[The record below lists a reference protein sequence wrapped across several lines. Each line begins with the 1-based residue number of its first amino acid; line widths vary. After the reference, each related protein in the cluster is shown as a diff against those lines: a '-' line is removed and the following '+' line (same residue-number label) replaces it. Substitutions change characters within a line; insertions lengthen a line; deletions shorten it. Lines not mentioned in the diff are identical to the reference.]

1 MIKDYPS
8 LVYFQLKGRAE
19 LSRLIF
25 TCGEVSF
32 DDQRLSFEDYGQ
44 MRSSG
49 ELPFGQLPIL
59 KLGDTVISQS
69 CAIARYAAKQAGL
82 YPIDHL
88 QAALSDMIVDT
99 WRDLQDLLYGC
110 YVDRVVEKGQLIMA
124 FREASVK
131 VKRLNE
137 YFATSVPMHLEKLE
151 QIITQN
157 QASSFLVGSS
167 LTWAD
172 IAVFDILCT
181 FDHTGKFWND
191 PSAFSYIPK
200 PDGPYQPPKDLLQ
213 PYPNLETLKNTVSQ
227 IPQITAWL
235 QDHPY

>member
-1 MIKDYPS
+1 MKDVPV
-8 LVYFQLKGRAE
+8 LVYFQGKGRAE

-25 TCGEVSF
+25 TCGEVPF
-32 DDQRLSFEDYGQ
+32 DDQRLSFEEYGQ

-88 QAALSDMIVDT
+88 QAALSDMIVDA

-110 YVDRVVEKGQLIMA
+110 YVDRVVEQGQFIMKM
-124 FREASVK
+124 RDASVK

-172 IAVFDILCT
+172 IAVFDILCIY
-181 FDHTGKFWND
+181 DHTGKLWND
-191 PSAFSYIPK
+191 PTAFAYIPE

-227 IPQITAWL
+227 IPQITTWL
-235 QDHPY
+235 QAHPY

>member
-1 MIKDYPS
+1 MIKNYPI
-8 LVYFQLKGRAE
+8 LVYFQAKGRAE

-44 MRSSG
+44 MCSSG
-49 ELPFGQLPIL
+49 ELPFGQLPIM

-88 QAALSDMIVDT
+88 QAALSDMIVDA

-110 YVDRVVEKGQLIMA
+110 YVDRVVEKGQFIMKM
-124 FREASVK
+124 REPSVK

-172 IAVFDILCT
+172 IAVFDILCIY
-181 FDHTGKFWND
+181 DHTGKFWNE
-191 PSAFSYIPK
+191 PSAFSYIPE

-227 IPQITAWL
+227 IPQITTWL
-235 QDHPY
+235 QSHPY

>member
-1 MIKDYPS
+1 MKDNPI

-32 DDQRLSFEDYGQ
+32 EDQRLSFEDYAQ
-44 MRSSG
+44 MRSRG
-49 ELPFGQLPIL
+49 DLPFGQLPIL

-88 QAALSDMIVDT
+88 QAGLSDMIVDA
-99 WRDLQDLLYGC
+99 WRDIQDLLYGC
-110 YVDRVVEKGQLIMA
+110 YVDRVVEKGQFIMKM
-124 FREASVK
+124 RDASVK

-137 YFATSVPMHLEKLE
+137 YFATSVPMHLEQFE
-151 QIITQN
+151 QMIAQN
-157 QASSFLVGSS
+157 QGASFLIGSS

-172 IAVFDILCT
+172 IAVFDMLCT
-181 FDHTGKFWND
+181 LDNAAKFWNN
-191 PSAFSYIPK
+191 PSSFLYIPE

-213 PYPNLETLKNTVSQ
+213 PYPKLQALKNTVSQ

-235 QDHPY
+235 QAHPY